1 MQLENRT
8 AFTDIDHALEE
19 AQFLVEKDRVAYSIV
34 RVRNQHGQKIYV
46 VPTDI
51 VLEIEIIETFNP
63 VTHGTGT

>member
-19 AQFLVEKDRVAYSIV
+19 AQFLVEKDKVSHSIV
-34 RVRNQHGQKIYV
+34 RVRNQHVQKIYV

-63 VTHGTGT
+63 VNHGTGT

>member
-19 AQFLVEKDRVAYSIV
+19 VQFLVEKDKISYSIV
-34 RVRNQHGQKIYV
+34 RVRNKHGQKIYV
-46 VPTDI
+46 VPADI

-63 VTHGTGT
+63 V

>member
-1 MQLENRT
+1 MNLENRT

-19 AQFLVEKDRVAYSIV
+19 VQFLVEKEKIPHSIV

-46 VPTDI
+46 VPTSI

-63 VTHGTGT
+63 V

>member
-1 MQLENRT
+1 VNLENKT

-19 AQFLVEKDRVAYSIV
+19 VQFLVEKDKISYSII

-51 VLEIEIIETFNP
+51 VVEVEIIETFKAVP
-63 VTHGTGT
+63 HGTGT